1 MSMSMS
7 DFRLGLF
14 ISFAWHSDPDSYTDS
29 HWQPEAALCVQ
40 LNAVSVSRR
49 ECGCLCV
56 LVRVRVCE
64 WVWVW
69 ASVCQTFTCATVIYA
84 LPYLI

>member
-56 LVRVRVCE
+56 LVRVCGCGCGRVC
-64 WVWVW
+64 VKLSP
-69 ASVCQTFTCATVIYA
+69 AR
-84 LPYLI
+84 L